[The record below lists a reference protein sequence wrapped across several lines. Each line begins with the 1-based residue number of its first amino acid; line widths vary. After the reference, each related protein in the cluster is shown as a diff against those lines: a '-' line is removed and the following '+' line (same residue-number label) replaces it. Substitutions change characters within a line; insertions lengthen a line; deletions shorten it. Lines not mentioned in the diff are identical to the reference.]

1 MTRDTEAFIQHL
13 AENVE
18 PVRPFGR
25 PWIRTGV
32 WISVSILYVWV
43 VLLMMVHWR
52 GLPPITFD
60 LRFIVEVFSGLAA
73 GVAAAAC
80 AFASVIPGY
89 NRKVL
94 VGLVAPLA
102 VWLGSL
108 GDGCI
113 QEWVRYG
120 SQSLSLHHDLS
131 CFPFIAFLGSLPAVA
146 LALMLRRGAPLTPHR
161 TAALGGFAAA
171 GLGNLG
177 LRLIHPE
184 GANIG
189 LLVWHI
195 GGVFVLAAA
204 AAGAGHYLLNWRS
217 ITGVSRDSAQ

>member
-1 MTRDTEAFIQHL
+1 MTRDTETFIQHL

-131 CFPFIAFLGSLPAVA
+131 CFPFIAFFGLVTCSCPRADAPAWGSADAAPNGGSRRLCSGGARQPRPTAYPSRRRQYRAIGLAYRRHPCAGGCGGRCGSLSAE
-146 LALMLRRGAPLTPHR
+146 LALDHWR
-161 TAALGGFAAA
+161 FA
-171 GLGNLG
+171 
-177 LRLIHPE
+177 R
-184 GANIG
+184 
-189 LLVWHI
+189 
-195 GGVFVLAAA
+195 
-204 AAGAGHYLLNWRS
+204 
-217 ITGVSRDSAQ
+217 